1 MATKIKWEDA
11 NFLWNAN
18 PYLWNEVEL
27 VKKVV
32 EAKGGGS
39 VYDVWERVKELT
51 PEEKKKFIQVIVK
64 VKGNQEYSSPYTYT
78 EKKEVQNDL
87 DITVEDVK
95 LVAEAVLGIKLQVE
109 NIHV

>member
-11 NFLWNAN
+11 NFLWNDN

-39 VYDVWERVKELT
+39 VYDVWERV
-51 PEEKKKFIQVIVK
+51 
-64 VKGNQEYSSPYTYT
+64 
-78 EKKEVQNDL
+78 
-87 DITVEDVK
+87 
-95 LVAEAVLGIKLQVE
+95 
-109 NIHV
+109 